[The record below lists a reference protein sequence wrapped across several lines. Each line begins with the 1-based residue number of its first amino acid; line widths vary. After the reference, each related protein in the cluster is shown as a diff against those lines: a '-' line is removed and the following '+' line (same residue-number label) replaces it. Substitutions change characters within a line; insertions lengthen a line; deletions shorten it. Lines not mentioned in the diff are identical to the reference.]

1 MGLLMKIRFFWI
13 LLAAM
18 AMPLTVPAA
27 ELSSFEDGLS
37 VDRYKADGKWL
48 VVMIW
53 ASNCPICNQEIDSY
67 VEFHEAHKGDD
78 ARVLGISLD
87 GESGKQA
94 ARDFVQRHAVSFPSL
109 IGEPVE
115 VAAMYSEL
123 TGLSFRG
130 TPTFLVY
137 NPKGELSA
145 QQVGAVPTEL
155 IVHHI
160 ESN

>member
-1 MGLLMKIRFFWI
+1 MGQLIKISFFWL
-13 LLAAM
+13 LLAAIT
-18 AMPLTVPAA
+18 MPLTVQA
-27 ELSSFEDGLS
+27 ELASFEGGLA

-53 ASNCPICNQEIDSY
+53 ASNCPICNREIDSY
-67 VEFHEAHKGDD
+67 VEFHETHKGDD

-87 GESGKQA
+87 GNSGKKA
-94 ARDFVQRHAVSFPSL
+94 ARDFMQRHAVTFPSL
-109 IGEPVE
+109 IGEPLE
-115 VAAMYSEL
+115 VAAMYSDQ

-160 ESN
+160 ENN

>member
-1 MGLLMKIRFFWI
+1 MGQLIKIRFFWL
-13 LLAAM
+13 LLAALT
-18 AMPLTVPAA
+18 MPLTVQA
-27 ELSSFEDGLS
+27 ELASFEDGLS

-53 ASNCPICNQEIDSY
+53 ASDCPICNQEIDSY
-67 VEFHEAHKGDD
+67 KEFHEAHKGND

-94 ARDFVQRHAVSFPSL
+94 ARDFMQRHAVNFPSL
-109 IGEPVE
+109 IGEPLE
-115 VAAMYSEL
+115 VAAMYSEQ

-160 ESN
+160 ENN